1 MVKRTLGIIV
11 VILVS
16 AVICSA
22 QSVVYLPQYVDGTP
36 GGGGF
41 WGSIIAV
48 SNAAAPGTPISNGTV
63 TVNRDD
69 GTPLTV
75 AFVDENG
82 APTTNAFQL
91 AGGQTKIFLSPTL
104 AGNGLPPFNVGFAT
118 VSSDLPVTAGLVFV
132 EGDGTN
138 GTTSQAGV
146 AGVTPLTKQAAVAVR
161 NPTLNTGVA
170 IAYAGPGT
178 TTITF
183 QLLDKSGTLL
193 VPAVTRTLNTNNH
206 TAFFISELF
215 PTAPASITG
224 TLRMISTQGIVAM
237 ALLITQP
244 KGLLASTPT
253 FPVQ

>member
-1 MVKRTLGIIV
+1 L
-11 VILVS
+11 
-16 AVICSA
+16 
-22 QSVVYLPQYVDGTP
+22 
-36 GGGGF
+36 
-41 WGSIIAV
+41 
-48 SNAAAPGTPISNGTV
+48 N
-63 TVNRDD
+63 
-69 GTPLTV
+69 V

-82 APTTNAFQL
+82 AATTNAFQL

-118 VSSDLPVTAGLVFV
+118 VSSDLAVTTGLVFV
-132 EGDGTN
+132 EGDSTN

-146 AGVTPLTKQAAVAVR
+146 PGVTPLTKQAAVAVK
-161 NPTLNTGVA
+161 NATLNTGVA
-170 IAYAGPGT
+170 IAYPGAGT
-178 TTITF
+178 ATVTF

-215 PTAPASITG
+215 PSAPASVTG
-224 TLRMISTQGIVAM
+224 MLRMISDKPIVAL